1 MSHSRRAAIAIL
13 IVFLLFSTLFS
24 ALPTAGPAVAT
35 VVSPDGWAWQNPV
48 PQEGSIYDIWGSSD
62 NCVYVVGED
71 GMILRY
77 NGNSW
82 VALSSGTTNRLNC
95 VWGSSA
101 NDIYAVGDGGTILH
115 YGGTGLDWTSVDS
128 GITEDL
134 YAVWGS
140 SATDIFAVGG
150 NGTIRHYDG
159 SAWSTMVSGVTSG
172 ITINGVWG
180 SSASDVFAV
189 AQSGAILHYGG
200 VGLSWTSM
208 INNTPSSLDDV
219 WGTSASNVY
228 AVGTSGTVLH
238 YEGVGS
244 TWSMQ
249 TKDVEPNHLYAVWGS
264 SATDIYAVGSYGT
277 ILHSAD
283 GSTWNAASHP
293 PSGTMEYL
301 QGIWGS
307 SATNIYT
314 AGYGAILRSTGGTS
328 WNALS
333 SSATT
338 KDINGVWATCGYI
351 YAVGA
356 SGTILRS
363 TDGRTWATVTSN
375 TTNDL
380 YSVWGTDCSYIYAAG
395 AAGTI
400 LRSAD
405 SGDSWT
411 PLTSGTSVTLYGI
424 WGRWGTS
431 TIYAVG
437 AGGTILLST
446 NNGDSWGQPTSN
458 TTYDLRG
465 VWGVLQSTTLHVYAV
480 GANGTILHSTGGG
493 PWNSEA
499 SGTTWALNGVCGG
512 SYSNIYAVGD
522 VGTVRHSDGS
532 TTWTTMTSTTYAS
545 LKSICFPSGHP
556 YAVGTGGTIVHYSGS
571 AWSTMSSG
579 TTRTLN
585 GVHGS
590 SIYSVYAVGDWGV
603 VLRGIVQPSVDSVNP
618 FQATQG
624 QSLNVT
630 LNGYDL
636 DCAVALDFGPG
647 ITVNSFTVDSST
659 QITASISIALDAT
672 PSPPLRDVSVITSAG
687 TATKTTCFEVLPL
700 PVVTFVSPAQG
711 ARGQTVSVTITGSHF
726 TTASAVTF
734 GAGVT
739 VNSFSA
745 TSDTQVTASITI
757 AADASPGARDVSVT
771 TGTGTGTKVGAFTV
785 VAPPVIASLSP
796 SQAAR
801 GQTISVT
808 VSGTYFTGATAVTF
822 GAGITVDNFTAA
834 SDAQIT
840 AGITI
845 AADAALGVR
854 DVSVTNAAGT
864 GVKTG
869 GFIVLEP
876 SSITAVSPT
885 QGAQGQTITVT
896 ITGSRLTGATAVS
909 FGSGITVNSLSVAS
923 DTQITA
929 TIAIAVDAALGAR
942 DVSVTT
948 PGGTFTKAPAFTVL
962 PVPAITSISPTQ
974 AAQGQTI
981 TVTINGTYFTGATA
995 VGFGAGMALNSV
1007 AVVSDTQITATIT
1020 IAADAT
1026 VGARDVSVI
1035 TANGT
1040 GSKAG
1045 AFKVLQKPVIATGG
1059 GSLVETSDRSPS
1071 FEGTITDPEGLVA
1084 AVQYCVDDSPS
1095 WLDGGF
1101 TRDTADPS
1109 KGSYSFTTSL
1119 SPGDHQVQ
1127 IRAVDAAGNV
1137 IGSVAELSVTV
1148 EKGGC
1153 KVWVI
1158 VLVVV
1163 VVAAIAGVGGYLI
1176 WRYRGK
1182 IQGKAKEKVEASKQ
1196 KLEQ

>member
-1 MSHSRRAAIAIL
+1 MSYSRRRAGIAIL
-13 IVFLLFSTLFS
+13 IAFLLVCTLFPAFS
-24 ALPTAGPAVAT
+24 ARGPAAAT
-35 VVSPDGWAWQNPV
+35 VVSADGWAWRNPV
-48 PQEGSIYDIWGSSD
+48 PREGYIYDIWGSSD

-95 VWGSSA
+95 VWGRSA

-115 YGGTGLDWTSVDS
+115 YSGAGLNWTSVDS

-150 NGTIRHYDG
+150 NGTIRHYNG
-159 SAWSTMVSGVTSG
+159 SAWDTMVSGITSTLG
-172 ITINGVWG
+172 GVWG
-180 SSASDVFAV
+180 SSSSDVYAV
-189 AQSGAILHYGG
+189 ASSGEILHYGG

-208 INNTPSSLDDV
+208 INNTPSSLEDV
-219 WGTSASNVY
+219 WGTSAGNVY
-228 AVGTSGTVLH
+228 AVGSSGTVLH
-238 YEGVGS
+238 YNGVGS
-244 TWSMQ
+244 TWIVQ
-249 TKDVEPNHLYAVWGS
+249 TTNVEPNHLFGVWGS
-264 SATDIYAVGSYGT
+264 SATDVYAVGSYGT
-277 ILHSAD
+277 ILHSSD

-293 PSGTMEYL
+293 PSGTQEYL

-307 SATNIYT
+307 SAANIFT
-314 AGYGAILRSTGGTS
+314 AGGRAILRSTNGTS
-328 WNALS
+328 WNPLS

-380 YSVWGTDCSYIYAAG
+380 YSVWGRDCSNIYAVGAG
-395 AAGTI
+395 GTI

-424 WGRWGTS
+424 WARWSNS

-446 NNGDSWGQPTSN
+446 NNGDTWTPMTSN

-480 GANGTILHSTGGG
+480 GANGTIRHSTGGG
-493 PWNSEA
+493 PWNTEA
-499 SGTTWALNGVCGG
+499 SGTTWTLNAVCGG
-512 SYSNIYAVGD
+512 SWSNIYAVGD
-522 VGTVRHSDGS
+522 VGTILHSDGS
-532 TTWTTMTSTTYAS
+532 TTWTTMTSNTYHS
-545 LKSICFPSGHP
+545 LRSVCFPSGQP
-556 YAVGTGGTIVHYSGS
+556 YAVGTGGAIVHYDGS
-571 AWSTMSSG
+571 SWAVQASG

-590 SIYSVYAVGDWGV
+590 SIYNVYAVGDQGV
-603 VLRGIVQPSVDSVNP
+603 ILRGIEQPSVDSVNP

-624 QSLNVT
+624 QSLVVT
-630 LNGYDL
+630 ITGYYL
-636 DCAVALDFGPG
+636 DSAVALDFGPG
-647 ITVNSFTVDSST
+647 ITVNSFTVVDPT
-659 QITASISIALDAT
+659 RIDANISMALDAA
-672 PSPPLRDVSVITSAG
+672 PSPPLRDVSVISSAG
-687 TATKTTCFEVLPL
+687 TATKTACFEVLPL

-745 TSDTQVTASITI
+745 TSDTQITAGITI
-757 AADASPGARDVSVT
+757 ATDASPGARNVSVT
-771 TGTGTGTKVGAFTV
+771 TGTGTGTGVGAFTV
-785 VAPPVIASLSP
+785 VAPPMIASLSP
-796 SQAAR
+796 VQGAR

-822 GAGITVDNFTAA
+822 GAGITVDNFTPA
-834 SDAQIT
+834 SDARIT

-845 AADAALGVR
+845 AADAALGAR
-854 DVSVTNAAGT
+854 DLSVTNAAGT

-869 GFIVLEP
+869 GFTVVEP

-909 FGSGITVNSLSVAS
+909 FGSGITVNTLNVAS

-929 TIAIAVDAALGAR
+929 GITIAADAALGAR

-948 PGGTFTKAPAFTVL
+948 PGGSFTKAPAFTVL

-995 VGFGAGMALNSV
+995 VGFGAGTTMNSV
-1007 AVVSDTQITATIT
+1007 AVVSDTQLTASIT

-1026 VGARDVSVI
+1026 VGAKDVSVT

-1045 AFKVLQKPVIATGG
+1045 AFKVLQKPVIAISG
-1059 GSLVETSDRSPS
+1059 GSLVETGDRSPS

-1101 TRDTADPS
+1101 ARDANDPG

-1119 SPGDHQVQ
+1119 SPGGHRVQ

-1137 IGSVAELSVTV
+1137 VGSVTDISVSV
-1148 EKGGC
+1148 KKGGS

-1158 VLVVV
+1158 VVIAVV
-1163 VVAAIAGVGGYLI
+1163 VVAIAGAGGYLI
-1176 WRYRGK
+1176 WRFRGK